1 MASSTIK
8 FDIPA
13 TYMRGFDLAQQKGLQ
28 RLLAYMALNMPAS
41 TFTGAI
47 TATSAVLSGA
57 LSALTVTGKPVVTT
71 ASADGAL
78 TIADGVVKI
87 TKAGVCAMTL
97 AAPTAGQEGT
107 VMRIVSNTANAHT
120 LTATGLI
127 DDGVTGGS
135 KNLGTFGAFAGAS
148 ITLVA
153 INLKWS
159 VLSKNVV
166 TIS

>member
-28 RLLAYMALNMPAS
+28 RLLAYMALNMPAAAGS
-41 TFTGAI
+41 SLT
-47 TATSAVLSGA
+47 LSGA
-57 LSALTVTGKPVVTT
+57 LSALTVTGKPVVTS

-78 TIADGVVKI
+78 TIADGVVKV

-97 AAPTAGQEGT
+97 AAPTAAQEGT
-107 VMRIVSNTANAHT
+107 VIRVVSNTANAHT

-127 DDGVTGGS
+127 DDGVVGGS
-135 KNLGTFGAFAGAS
+135 KNLATFAAFAGAS
-148 ITLVA
+148 IMLVA

-159 VLSKNVV
+159 VLSKNAV